1 MPIADL
7 EMRRRPTRMK
17 RPVLMVTAFLIL
29 FAPSRAAAQ
38 LRLLV
43 GGAMAE
49 PVKKVGA
56 NFKNNLTTDTSGV
69 RLFLKLAPTF
79 FTGSAIAPP
88 TRSLS
93 CAAARPGANKI
104 RNAVSIRT
112 GLFIR
117 VGLLLISRSAIGI
130 QH

>member
-56 NFKNNLTTDTSGV
+56 SFKNNLTRSEEHTSE
-69 RLFLKLAPTF
+69 LQSLAYLVC
-79 FTGSAIAPP
+79 
-88 TRSLS
+88 R
-93 CAAARPGANKI
+93 
-104 RNAVSIRT
+104 
-112 GLFIR
+112 
-117 VGLLLISRSAIGI
+117 LLLEKKKENPKLVKCVHI
-130 QH
+130 Q